1 MQIKIRRICM
11 KDRIKNLLD
20 LCIQAQESQ
29 TAYDIEFDYGRLG
42 LIILASRGKDPECFM
57 LYPGM
62 IEAEEAFSEVEEY
75 LKGLIS

>member
-1 MQIKIRRICM
+1 MQM

-29 TAYDIEFDYGRLG
+29 TAYDIEFNYGRLG
-42 LIILASRGKDPECFM
+42 IFVIVKGEGRKDPECFM

-62 IEAEEAFSEVEEY
+62 SEAEEAFSEAEEY
-75 LKGLIS
+75 LKSLIV

>member
-1 MQIKIRRICM
+1 MQINFSFREDYM

-20 LCIQAQESQ
+20 LCMQAQESQ

-42 LIILASRGKDPECFM
+42 LIIIASRGKDPECFM

-62 IEAEEAFSEVEEY
+62 TEAEEY